1 MILGT
6 YVGKMSEIRKPLLG
20 FVHKLQDAN
29 ASGSSGK
36 THCPTCL
43 RLFKVPRLLPCLHT
57 VCTTCLEKLDPF
69 SVVDI
74 RGGDSDTS
82 SEGSVFQDPELC
94 SLQPQIG
101 ILCPVCD
108 AQVDLPLGGVKALT
122 VDHLAMNDVLL
133 ENLRGEGQGLV
144 CDLCSDR
151 EVEKRC
157 QTCKANLCHF
167 CCQAHRRQK
176 KTTYHTMV
184 DLKDLKGYSQVGKP
198 ILCPSHPAEELRL
211 FCELCDRPVC
221 RDCVVGEHRE
231 HPYDF
236 TSNVIHKHGD
246 SVRELLRDTQPH
258 VEALED
264 ALAQIKSVNN
274 ALQERVE
281 AVAADVRTFSEGYIK
296 AIEEHRDKLLQ
307 QLDDIRIQRETALQL
322 QKAQLEQL
330 LADMRTGVEFTE
342 HLLTSGSDL
351 EILITKGVV
360 VERLRKLNKVEYSAR
375 PGVNHKICFSP
386 QEKAGQ
392 CQGYEVYGAINTQE
406 VDPAQCV
413 LQGEDLHRAR
423 EKQTASFTLFCK
435 DASGQSMGR
444 GGDNVHV
451 EVVPK
456 DKKDS
461 PIRTVV
467 QDNKDG
473 SYRVSYT
480 PKEPG
485 VYTVWVCIREQ
496 HVQGS
501 PFNVTVRRKHRP
513 HPGVFHCC
521 TFCSSGGQKAARCA
535 CGGTMPG
542 GYLGCGHG
550 HKGHPGHPHWSCC
563 GKFIEKSECSF
574 TSGQGAPRSLLRTVA
589 L

>member
-1 MILGT
+1 
-6 YVGKMSEIRKPLLG
+6 MSENRKPLLG
-20 FVHKLQDAN
+20 FVSKLPG
-29 ASGSSGK
+29 GSALGNSGK
-36 THCPTCL
+36 THCPLC
-43 RLFKVPRLLPCLHT
+43 RGLFRAPRLLPCLHT
-57 VCTTCLEKLDPF
+57 VCTTCLEQLEPF
-69 SVVDI
+69 SVVDL

-82 SEGSVFQDPELC
+82 SEGSVFQELKPR
-94 SLQPQIG
+94 SLQSQIG

-108 AQVDLPLGGVKALT
+108 AQVDLPMGGVKALT
-122 VDHLAMNDVLL
+122 IDHLAVNDVML
-133 ENLRGEGQGLV
+133 ESLRGEGQGLV
-144 CDLCSDR
+144 CDLCNDR

-176 KTTYHTMV
+176 KTTHHTMV
-184 DLKDLKGYSQVGKP
+184 DLKDLKGYSQIGKP
-198 ILCPSHPAEELRL
+198 ILCPAHPAEELRL
-211 FCELCDRPVC
+211 FCEFCDQPVC
-221 RDCVVGEHRE
+221 RDCVVGAHRE

-246 SVRELLRDTQPH
+246 SVRELLKGTQPH
-258 VEALED
+258 VEALEE
-264 ALAQIKSVNN
+264 ALAQIRTMNS
-274 ALQERVE
+274 ALQKRVE
-281 AVAADVRTFSEGYIK
+281 VVAADVRTFSEGYIK
-296 AIEEHRDKLLQ
+296 AIEEHRDKLLK
-307 QLDDIRIQRETALQL
+307 QLEDIRVQKENSLQL

-360 VERLRKLNKVEYSAR
+360 VERLRKLNKVEYSTR
-375 PGVNHKICFSP
+375 PGVNDKIRFCP

-392 CQGYEVYGAINTQE
+392 CHGYMIYGTINTKE
-406 VDPAQCV
+406 VDPGKCV

-423 EKQTASFTLFCK
+423 EKQPASFTLLCK
-435 DASGQSMGR
+435 DAAGEIMGR
-444 GGDNVHV
+444 GGDNIQVA
-451 EVVPK
+451 VVPN

-461 PIRTVV
+461 PIRTMVR
-467 QDNKDG
+467 DNKDG
-473 SYRVSYT
+473 TYYISYT

-485 VYTVWVCIREQ
+485 VYTVWVCVKEQ

-501 PFNVTVRRKHRP
+501 PFTVTVRRKHRP

-521 TFCSSGGQKAARCA
+521 TFCSSGGQKTARCA

-550 HKGHPGHPHWSCC
+550 HKGHPGRPHWSCC
-563 GKFIEKSECSF
+563 GKFNEKSEC
-574 TSGQGAPRSLLRTVA
+574 TWTGGQSAPRSLLRTVA